1 MNFLNCHIS
10 AKSIEYANQ
19 VLQSR
24 KLSEGEMVKRF
35 EEQLSKKLGLRN
47 PVAVNSGTSSLHL
60 GLVLAGVKAGDEV
73 ILPAQT
79 FIATGMAVL
88 MCGATPVFADIDP
101 LTGCICPEWVDN
113 YCREEKLKRFSKI
126 WEPKAI
132 MCVDWGGHVCD
143 LNELNNHTLIEDAA
157 HSLGATYQGHPV
169 GDCYSTFTAFSC
181 QATKMLTTGDG
192 GILCCVDEDD
202 YEDAK
207 KRRWFGIPRDS
218 KPDYLGERIYDVEEV
233 GYKYHMNDLAAAIG
247 LGNLEDF
254 PQRWFRRQEIA
265 RRYREGLDGVKGIRL
280 MRQEPDRTHAY
291 YFFSLLA
298 DRRDELAKELNGNR
312 MAGNTCASVVCRR
325 IDRFKVFGGI
335 REELKGQKE
344 YDEHH
349 LALPTH
355 EEVTDEQVESIIRVI
370 QEGW

>member
-1 MNFLNCHIS
+1 MNFLNCHVS
-10 AKSIEYANQ
+10 DKSIELVNQ

-47 PVAVNSGTSSLHL
+47 PVVVNSGTSALHL
-60 GLVLAGVKAGDEV
+60 GLVLAGVEVGDEV

-101 LTGCICPEWVDN
+101 LTGCVCPESVEGLVRGHKTN
-113 YCREEKLKRFSKI
+113 GMV
-126 WEPKAI
+126 KAI
-132 MCVDWGGHVCD
+132 MPVHWGGFVPHSPDLEIPHV
-143 LNELNNHTLIEDAA
+143 EDAA
-157 HSLGATYQGHPV
+157 HSLGASYRGYPIGMGSEDDASEFV
-169 GDCYSTFTAFSC
+169 AFSL
-181 QATKMLTTGDG
+181 QATKMLTSGDG
-192 GILCCVDEDD
+192 GILCCRNEDD
-202 YEDAK
+202 YEEAK
-207 KRRWFGIPRDS
+207 KRRWFGIPREA
-218 KPDYLGERIYDVEEV
+218 KPDHLGERVYDVEEV
-233 GYKYHMNDLAAAIG
+233 GFKYNLNEVAAAIG

-265 RRYREGLDGVKGIRL
+265 RCYREGLEGVKGIRL
-280 MRQEPDRTHAY
+280 MRVEPDRTHAY

-298 DRRDELAKELNGNR
+298 DRRDDLAKKLNGPF
-312 MAGNTCASVVCRR
+312 GTGGCTSVVCRR

-335 REELKGQKE
+335 REELKGQRE

-355 EEVTDEQVESIIRVI
+355 EEVTDEQVESIIRTI

>member
-1 MNFLNCHIS
+1 MESFIYEGKGMNFLNCHVS
-10 AKSIEYANQ
+10 EKSIELVNQ
-19 VLQSR
+19 VLKSR

-47 PVAVNSGTSSLHL
+47 PVAVNSGTSALHL

-101 LTGCICPEWVDN
+101 LTGCICPESAG
-113 YCREEKLKRFSKI
+113 KLINTRA
-126 WEPKAI
+126 KAI
-132 MCVDWGGHVCD
+132 IPVHWGGHVCD
-143 LNELNNHTLIEDAA
+143 LEPLCYEELIEDAA
-157 HSLGATYQGHPV
+157 HSLGAVYKNTVIGK
-169 GDCYSTFTAFSC
+169 YSNFTAFSF
-181 QATKMLTTGDG
+181 QSTKLLNCGDG
-192 GILCCVDEDD
+192 GALCCFQNKDCE
-202 YEDAK
+202 EARK
-207 KRRWFGIPRDS
+207 MRWFGIPREA
-218 KPDYLGERIYDVEEV
+218 KPDHLGERVYDVEEV
-233 GYKYHMNDLAAAIG
+233 GYKYHMNEVAAAIG

-265 RRYREGLDGVKGIRL
+265 RRYREGLEGVKGIRL
-280 MRQEPDRTHAY
+280 MRVEPDRTHAY

-298 DRRDELAKELNGNR
+298 DRRDDLAKKLNGPF
-312 MAGNTCASVVCRR
+312 GTGGCASVVCRR

-335 REELKGQKE
+335 REELKGQRE

-355 EEVTDEQVESIIRVI
+355 EEVTDEQVESIIRAI